1 MIIKYKKTNLLAKE
15 PFKTYQEDSC
25 FDVYATSIIDYGDG
39 RIKYGI
45 GLAFDLPQGTR
56 LDIRSRS
63 SIHKTG
69 LMLSNGIG
77 TGDETYTDE
86 YSVVFYNIIPSLPN
100 YEVGDRIAQIHVE
113 KVNEVY
119 FKEVND
125 IEHKARGEN
134 NNGYGSTGLK

>member
-1 MIIKYKKTNLLAKE
+1 MVINYKKINSLAKE
-15 PFKTYQEDSC
+15 PFKTYQEDAC
-25 FDVYATSIIDYGDG
+25 FDVYATSIKDYGDG

-69 LMLSNGIG
+69 LILSNGIG
-77 TGDETYTDE
+77 TGDEPYTDE

-100 YEVGDRIAQIHVE
+100 YEVGDRIAQIHIEGVNNLSFV
-113 KVNEVY
+113 KV
-119 FKEVND
+119 VN
-125 IEHKARGEN
+125 IEPKSRGEN